1 MYIYAMQQAGITGD
15 KDKRTAERTAI
26 RDQIR
31 KLKNFPALVG
41 PLSINAD
48 GDAIKVIYVLEAKG
62 GKWVL
67 VDKHVD

>member
-1 MYIYAMQQAGITGD
+1 MQQAGVTGD
-15 KDKRTAERTAI
+15 KDKRAAERTAI

-31 KLKNFPALVG
+31 KLNKFPALVG

-67 VDKHVD
+67 VDKHLD